1 MSDLNSKLNQIIDS
15 PSKPLPEN
23 NITATVTGGRPR
35 KYRPKVYFAF
45 QPLADDVEESERAD
59 AIHIYEFN
67 YIASLKDKAR
77 QAQAQAV
84 SKENAPIE
92 IRCEDRQHSREPIP
106 DVRRQ
111 HPRP

>member
-1 MSDLNSKLNQIIDS
+1 MSDLNSKLNQIIDN

-23 NITATVTGGRPR
+23 NITAVVTGGRPR

-45 QPLADDVEESERAD
+45 QPLAKDVEESERAD

-77 QAQAQAV
+77 QAQAVQ
-84 SKENAPIE
+84 KENAPIE
-92 IRCEDRQHSREPIP
+92 IQCEDRQRSREPIP